1 MGETLQGI
9 RVLDLTRV
17 MSGPFA
23 TLMLADLGAD
33 VVKVESRGSGDVMRH
48 MGGHQRG
55 GVAAI
60 FLGLNRGKRSI
71 SVDLRRPE
79 GQDLVRELSL
89 GCDVLIENFR
99 PGVCDDMGLGAERL
113 RAGHPELIYI
123 SMSGFGPASPAAAE
137 PAYDTMMQGRTGMV
151 TRQRRGRVGRPDLV
165 RSFAVDKITG
175 FFAVQATLAAL
186 FARSRGAGGQTIT
199 IPMFDASL
207 YYLWADSLTD
217 LGFVGDDVQPGT
229 LFPLS
234 IDLTDAADGFLTHLA
249 ITDRE
254 RAAVARAVGR
264 TDLTLDAR
272 FSSTK
277 EWSKPENL
285 RVYQQAIAEAFRGLS
300 TAEAMARLRAEDVPC
315 AAVAEPEDILADEHV
330 RATGVLAEYEDAH
343 AGRVRQPRYPTGFST
358 TAVVG
363 HAGSAPTL
371 GGDGP
376 SILAEAGFDAARTEG
391 LIRAGVI
398 DAGEERRGAQPLVAT
413 TDSSR
418 EK

>member
-33 VVKVESRGSGDVMRH
+33 VIKVESRRSGDVMRH

-79 GQDLVRELSL
+79 GQDLVRELAL

-99 PGVCDDMGLGAERL
+99 PGVCDDMGLGAARL
-113 RAGHPELIYI
+113 RAEHPELIYI
-123 SMSGFGPASPAAAE
+123 SMSGFGPASPASNE

-151 TRQRRGRVGRPDLV
+151 ARQRRGRVGRPDLV

-186 FARSRGAGGQTIT
+186 FARSRGAGGQTIS

-217 LGFVGDDVQPGT
+217 LAFVGEGVRPGT

-234 IDLTDAADGFLTHLA
+234 VDLTETADGFLTHLA

-264 TDLTLDAR
+264 ADLTVDIR
-272 FSSTK
+272 FSTTK

-285 RVYQQAIAEAFRGLS
+285 RVHQQAIAEAFRGLS

-343 AGRVRQPRYPTGFST
+343 GGRVRQPRYPTDFST

-363 HAGSAPTL
+363 HDGSAPTL

-376 SILAEAGFDAARTEG
+376 SILAEAGFDAARIDV
-391 LIRAGVI
+391 LIRSGVI
-398 DAGEERRGAQPLVAT
+398 DAGEDRRGAQPLVPA
-413 TDSSR
+413 TDSTR
-418 EK
+418 ES